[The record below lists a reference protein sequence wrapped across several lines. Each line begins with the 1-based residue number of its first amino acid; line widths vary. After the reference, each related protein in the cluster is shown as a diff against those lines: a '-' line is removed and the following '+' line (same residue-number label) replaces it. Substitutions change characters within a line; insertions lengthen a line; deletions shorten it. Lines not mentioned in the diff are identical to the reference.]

1 MQNVSVLGGGLF
13 LWEQGVGVGV
23 MGRGRRGCEDVRNE
37 EVICEELI
45 RKEMRKWVCE
55 KSGS

>member
-1 MQNVSVLGGGLF
+1 MR
-13 LWEQGVGVGV
+13 EQGVGVGV